1 MNYELIDMGAYNL
14 HLIKTSRFKTITVE
28 VDFRREIQREDIT
41 KRAILKEVLLNSNK
55 SFKTEREL
63 ILESENLYD
72 LKLVASSARMGNYT
86 NISFKTRFLDEKY
99 TEKNMNEES
108 IAFLMD
114 IIFNPNVD
122 NNSFNEE
129 VVNKCKNR
137 IEKSIKSLKDSKLK
151 YTLFKLLENVKDKPY
166 SYNSYGYLED
176 LEKID
181 GKVLYDYYKDII
193 ANDFIDIFV
202 VGDFDGVQIKEL
214 IKKYFKARTFHKTK
228 SNRIRRTS

>member
-1 MNYELIDMGAYNL
+1 MNYELINMGAYNL

-151 YTLFKLLENVKDKPY
+151 YTLFKLLENVKDKQY
-166 SYNSYGYLED
+166 
-176 LEKID
+176 
-181 GKVLYDYYKDII
+181 
-193 ANDFIDIFV
+193 
-202 VGDFDGVQIKEL
+202 
-214 IKKYFKARTFHKTK
+214 
-228 SNRIRRTS
+228 